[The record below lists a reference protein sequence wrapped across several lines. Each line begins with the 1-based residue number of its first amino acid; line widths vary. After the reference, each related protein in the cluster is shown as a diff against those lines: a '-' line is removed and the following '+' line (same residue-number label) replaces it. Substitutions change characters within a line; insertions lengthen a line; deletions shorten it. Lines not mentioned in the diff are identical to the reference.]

1 MCMTNYINL
10 GEEVKRMI
18 DWKFGYFNYK
28 DKTASIKI
36 IITY

>member
-1 MCMTNYINL
+1 
-10 GEEVKRMI
+10 MI

-36 IITY
+36 IITYWKLIPYKNIC

>member
-18 DWKFGYFNYK
+18 DWKFGYFIR
-28 DKTASIKI
+28 IKQAQLKL
-36 IITY
+36 